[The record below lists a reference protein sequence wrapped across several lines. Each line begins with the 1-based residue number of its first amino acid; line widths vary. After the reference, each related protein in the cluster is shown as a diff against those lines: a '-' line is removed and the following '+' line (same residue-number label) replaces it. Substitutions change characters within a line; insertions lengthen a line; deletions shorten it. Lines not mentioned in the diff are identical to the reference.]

1 MKDLVIATNNQGKA
15 REYEKMFAPMG
26 FTIHTLKDFDPIT
39 INEDGATFEENA
51 TIKAT
56 TVMNTLSIPVIA
68 DDSGLMVDA
77 LNGEPGI
84 HSARYAGD
92 HDDLANRKKLLKE
105 LSNVPDEK
113 RTAHFHTTIVALKPN
128 GNKLVANGRVDGH
141 ILYEAKGSNGFGY
154 DPVFYVDVLNCSMA
168 ELTPEQKNKIS
179 HRGNALRELMNNF
192 DKWWNN

>member
-1 MKDLVIATNNQGKA
+1 MKNIVIATNNPGKA
-15 REYEKMFAPMG
+15 QEYEKMFSPLG
-26 FTIHTLKDFDPIT
+26 FVVHTLKDFDPII
-39 INEDGATFEENA
+39 INEDGTTFEENA

-56 TVMNTLSIPVIA
+56 TVMKKLNIPVIA

-92 HDDLANRKKLLKE
+92 HDDLANRKKLLQE
-105 LSNVPDEK
+105 LKNIPDEK

-128 GNKLVANGRVDGH
+128 GKKLVANGRVDGH
-141 ILYEAKGSNGFGY
+141 ILHEAKGSNGFGY
-154 DPVFYVDVLNCSMA
+154 DPIFYVDSLHCSMA

-179 HRGNALRELMNNF
+179 HRGNALRALMKNF
-192 DKWWNN
+192 DEWWND